1 MGITIF
7 LAHTAAWTPQWFNKP
22 KFHYLLHLEDH
33 IRRFGPAVVFA
44 TEAFES
50 FNSVIR
56 TKSVHSNRLAPSR
69 DIALSF
75 AHMNRVRSLLC
86 GGKVRTRQLTEDGQ
100 PSGDINWIPVG
111 RNLEL
116 LLGQS
121 DVLTGYLGSKVEVV
135 RSLCK
140 RITPN
145 KFEVLF

>member
-1 MGITIF
+1 MI
-7 LAHTAAWTPQWFNKP
+7 
-22 KFHYLLHLEDH
+22 
-33 IRRFGPAVVFA
+33 FA

-75 AHMNRVRSLLC
+75 AHMNQVQLLMC
-86 GGKVRTRQLTEDGQ
+86 GRKVQVRQLTEDGG
-100 PSGDINWIPVG
+100 PDGDINWIPVRG
-111 RNLEL
+111 NLGL
-116 LLGQS
+116 LLGRS
-121 DVLTGYLGSKVEVV
+121 DILNGYLGAKAEVA

-140 RITPN
+140 CVMPK